1 MKKLIQTIQN
11 IFKIEE
17 LRKEYKSLT
26 HDLAYAILKLAD
38 AQRCKSFASRDE
50 VRWSDCTVHIMVFV
64 DPRKASATSA
74 SPRLCVK

>member
-1 MKKLIQTIQN
+1 MAKKAIEELA
-11 IFKIEE
+11 IEE
-17 LRKEYKSLT
+17 LRKEYKSRT

-38 AQRCKSFASRDE
+38 AQGCKRFASCDE

-64 DPRKASATSA
+64 DPKKASAASA